1 MPLWCLRTE
10 SGNGL
15 ADQEDVFL
23 LAEQSLLEWGTSP
36 SEKQL
41 EQTKINVFGT
51 FSENKIAPR
60 MNILKYSCEP
70 TFWFRSKITLNV

>member
-23 LAEQSLLEWGTSP
+23 LVKPFRMGNQPVRKTTRTE
-36 SEKQL
+36 
-41 EQTKINVFGT
+41 KINVFGT